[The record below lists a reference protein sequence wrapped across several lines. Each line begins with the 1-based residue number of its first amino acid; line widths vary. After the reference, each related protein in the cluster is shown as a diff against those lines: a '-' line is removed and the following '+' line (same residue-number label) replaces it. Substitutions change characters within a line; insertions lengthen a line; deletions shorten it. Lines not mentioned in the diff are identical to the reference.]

1 MENFSS
7 KISSLFITND
17 NADGKS
23 LKLNICFSISIYV
36 WQVGGAC
43 RYLVILISFLRLPCI
58 GDKRLV
64 AACETDRTTIN
75 KLSVGIDSVLLSAY
89 LMLLFDA
96 LSHPLLGCGQ

>member
-23 LKLNICFSISIYV
+23 LKLNICFPY
-36 WQVGGAC
+36 QYMCGK
-43 RYLVILISFLRLPCI
+43 LVRLAVTLLLISFLRLPCI

-64 AACETDRTTIN
+64 AACETDRAAIN
-75 KLSVGIDSVLLSAY
+75 KLSVGIDSVLLVRLPHASV
-89 LMLLFDA
+89 
-96 LSHPLLGCGQ
+96 